1 MNMGYYELHFFSGS
15 TASDTHFQAYLLE
28 GLKRWNEDRD
38 RQKLKE
44 TQKISTSYSGVLRH
58 AVNEL
63 SLQVLSKKIVT
74 DFVPPRKFSGK

>member
-1 MNMGYYELHFFSGS
+1 MNMGYYELHFITGS

-63 SLQVLSKKIVT
+63 SLQVFSKKIVT

>member
-1 MNMGYYELHFFSGS
+1 MNMGYYELQFFSGS
-15 TASDTHFQAYLLE
+15 TASDTHFKAYLLE

-63 SLQVLSKKIVT
+63 SLQVVV
-74 DFVPPRKFSGK
+74 DEE